1 MSICGGLTGTNRL
14 PLPAAASWRFSAR
27 KGALCQFLLWLKT
40 ITVST
45 PGKALFLLSHADQRY
60 VTPPSLL
67 SPSWIIPRPQPQ
79 SKIGRCGSQGAEWS
93 GGHLPGYSQQ
103 QELFRGTHWALHWT
117 LVLHWVLHWI
127 LSTGLGTCVAL
138 GCSRIRGLVYWSKLL
153 AVVERDLFTS
163 FLFINIDRISEICC
177 RVQGRQKNV

>member
-1 MSICGGLTGTNRL
+1 MWECVRGLTGTNRL

-45 PGKALFLLSHADQRY
+45 PGKDLFLLSHADQRY

-93 GGHLPGYSQQ
+93 GAHLPGYSSSNKSCSGG
-103 QELFRGTHWALHWT
+103 RTGRCTGYWALHWT
-117 LVLHWVLHWI
+117 PVLHWVLHWT
-127 LSTGLGTCVAL
+127 LSSGHLCCIGLPT
-138 GCSRIRGLVYWSKLL
+138 Y
-153 AVVERDLFTS
+153 
-163 FLFINIDRISEICC
+163 
-177 RVQGRQKNV
+177 

>member
-1 MSICGGLTGTNRL
+1 MVSFCGSGGLTGTNRL

-45 PGKALFLLSHADQRY
+45 PGKDLFLLSHADQRY

-93 GGHLPGYSQQ
+93 GAHLPGYSQQ
-103 QELFRGTHWALHWT
+103 QELFRGTHWALHW
-117 LVLHWVLHWI
+117 I
-127 LSTGLGTCVAL
+127 LGTALDTCVAL
-138 GCSRIRGLVYWSKLL
+138 ATALDTEHWAGHLCCIGLL
-153 AVVERDLFTS
+153 TH
-163 FLFINIDRISEICC
+163 
-177 RVQGRQKNV
+177 